1 MPQPYADYYHMMKPN
16 TNTMA
21 DFENLKEVGT
31 EATQKPNASANQNN
45 GDNSNGKKSR
55 PALVVE
61 KPVVGSIDH
70 LAISKSLGY
79 QIFRKTRRNAW
90 NADEDKCL
98 KELLIQQHTKNN
110 RLSEYN
116 DEQIDIKMID
126 WFDIASKMKT
136 KRKGKECKKRWVS
149 SLDPFLRKGKWTK
162 SEDEA
167 LINAFKKHGASWQK
181 VASEIKGRNEDQCSK
196 RYTEVLNSD
205 TKERLKPWSLEED
218 LILIDQVKQLGTK
231 WRQISGS
238 LPSRPSLTCRN
249 RWRKIMTDI
258 AKDSASNVIKRAVGV
273 LDENGVPTIKFKQ
286 TNQYEEENIG
296 KINKIF
302 QQERSKSDSK
312 AQGDDNGEIDAE
324 DNSTEKSKRILEDDH
339 DTPGSSKRQK
349 SGNNSTAKK
358 APVSENYNTTT
369 SYPRI
374 ETPVRTQTDWSFSLL
389 DPRTNEELKSY
400 TGDIN
405 TQELAHYLIELA
417 RFNGVTLTVHQHIH
431 HHYSSSAAA
440 VSSDPQTNISRYGH
454 FNYLPP
460 LIEVPKLTSSSSPD
474 NTAESSTSAKNYTEN
489 PLLRLLN
496 NDDGSN
502 NTSNGF
508 DSNRPINIESSESG
522 TNLPN
527 KKASL
532 SIGDS
537 KSNFLKSHRQQLHA
551 SRPSQYS
558 EQSHNLEYSN
568 SNSNLQSP
576 GPTDTRGTKT
586 ENIKDGEHT
595 GKSYTTEDLGEE
607 LDFWETMRSISRP
620 KNNKPV
626 SQHHPLHYYQPSN
639 YKEQLPYQPSDSF
652 GIQRF
657 PNMATP
663 LVTNMI
669 RGEKNT
675 KSVET
680 SVTNVNTD
688 ESYGGMYMEG
698 ENDDA
703 EEEEEMDIA
712 NQYGLYYNV
721 FANKSQANY
730 GSYGKQQNNGVNSG
744 AVDLVNSGYLMPF
757 NPS

>member
-1 MPQPYADYYHMMKPN
+1 MKPEK
-16 TNTMA
+16 NTMA
-21 DFENLKEVGT
+21 DFEKSINVGT
-31 EATQKPNASANQNN
+31 EATQKPNANTNE
-45 GDNSNGKKSR
+45 SNGESGNSKSSK
-55 PALVVE
+55 PALIVE

-98 KELLIQQHTKNN
+98 KELLIQQHTKNT

-167 LINAFKKHGASWQK
+167 LIKAFKKHGASWQK
-181 VASEIKGRNEDQCSK
+181 VASEINGRNEDQCSK

-231 WRQISGS
+231 WRQISSS

-258 AKDSASNVIKRAVGV
+258 AKDSASNVIKKAVGV

-286 TNQYEEENIG
+286 SNQYADENS
-296 KINKIF
+296 NKVSKPF
-302 QQERSKSDSK
+302 QQERSKLDSK
-312 AQGDDNGEIDAE
+312 VQGDDNIEIDAE
-324 DNSTEKSKRILEDDH
+324 NDMTKKSKRKADDKE
-339 DTPGSSKRQK
+339 TQGIFKRQN
-349 SGNNSTAKK
+349 SGSNTNGKK
-358 APVSENYNTTT
+358 TPVPENFSTTT

-374 ETPVRTQTDWSFSLL
+374 ETPVRTQTDWSFSLV

-400 TGDIN
+400 TGEIN

-431 HHYSSSAAA
+431 HHYSSSAST

-474 NTAESSTSAKNYTEN
+474 NTVESSTSTKNYTEN

-508 DSNRPINIESSESG
+508 ESNRPLNSG
-522 TNLPN
+522 GNKTEATLPS
-527 KKASL
+527 KKT
-532 SIGDS
+532 GT
-537 KSNFLKSHRQQLHA
+537 SNNDPKNTFPKSHRQQLHA
-551 SRPSQYS
+551 SRPSQYG

-568 SNSNLQSP
+568 SNSQLQSP
-576 GPTDTRGTKT
+576 GSTDTRGNKT
-586 ENIKDGEHT
+586 DDLKDGENT
-595 GKSYTTEDLGEE
+595 GKSYITEDLGEE

-639 YKEQLPYQPSDSF
+639 YKEHLPYQPSDSF

-730 GSYGKQQNNGVNSG
+730 GSYGKQQNNSVNSG

>member
-1 MPQPYADYYHMMKPN
+1 MKEDTDSMN
-16 TNTMA
+16 EFKNSI
-21 DFENLKEVGT
+21 DV
-31 EATQKPNASANQNN
+31 NN
-45 GDNSNGKKSR
+45 GTLKGEQTDTIVHSEGIINIKSSK

-90 NADEDKCL
+90 NAEEDKCL
-98 KELLIQQHTKNN
+98 KELLIQQHLKNN
-110 RLSEYN
+110 KLTTYN
-116 DEQIDIKMID
+116 NEQIDIKKID

-167 LINAFKKHGASWQK
+167 LIKAFKKHGASWQK
-181 VASEIKGRNEDQCSK
+181 VASEINGRNEDQCSK

-205 TKERLKPWSLEED
+205 TKERLKPWSEEED
-218 LILIDQVKQLGTK
+218 LILIKQVKQYGTK
-231 WRQISGS
+231 WRQISSS

-273 LDENGVPTIKFKQ
+273 LDENGVPTVKFKQ
-286 TNQYEEENIG
+286 SSQCPSDNISKTG
-296 KINKIF
+296 KPSKE
-302 QQERSKSDSK
+302 ERSKSSSK
-312 AQGDDNGEIDAE
+312 SPENYDRDNKG
-324 DNSTEKSKRILEDDH
+324 DNSESRNTKRAFESNGD
-339 DTPGSSKRQK
+339 SSRNTKRQHFANP
-349 SGNNSTAKK
+349 SGDRKGQVPETFS
-358 APVSENYNTTT
+358 TTT

-374 ETPVRTQTDWSFSLL
+374 ETPVRTQTDWSFSLV

-400 TGDIN
+400 TGEIN
-405 TQELAHYLIELA
+405 SQELAHYLIELA

-431 HHYSSSAAA
+431 HHYSSSAST

-474 NTAESSTSAKNYTEN
+474 NTVESLSSTKNFTEN

-496 NDDGSN
+496 NDDGSSG
-502 NTSNGF
+502 TSNNFNTNSSHPVNGGGLENG
-508 DSNRPINIESSESG
+508 SNLVNKQKNSSK
-522 TNLPN
+522 N
-527 KKASL
+527 
-532 SIGDS
+532 
-537 KSNFLKSHRQQLHA
+537 NFLKSPRQQLHA
-551 SRPSQYS
+551 SRPSQYG
-558 EQSHNLEYSN
+558 EQSQNLDYSN
-568 SNSNLQSP
+568 VSNQVQSP
-576 GPTDTRGTKT
+576 GSSSNVNGSKT
-586 ENIKDGEHT
+586 NEIKEANNT
-595 GKSYTTEDLGEE
+595 EKRYRTEDLGEE
-607 LDFWETMRSISRP
+607 LDFWETMRSMSKP

-663 LVTNMI
+663 LVANMI
-669 RGEKNT
+669 REDKSS

-680 SVTNVNTD
+680 NVTTVNTD
-688 ESYGGMYMEG
+688 EGYGGMYMDG

-730 GSYGKQQNNGVNSG
+730 GAYGKQQGNGVNNG

>member
-1 MPQPYADYYHMMKPN
+1 MKPEK
-16 TNTMA
+16 NTMG
-21 DFENLKEVGT
+21 DFEKSINVGT
-31 EATQKPNASANQNN
+31 ETTQKPNANTNE
-45 GDNSNGKKSR
+45 SNGENCNSKSSK

-98 KELLIQQHTKNN
+98 KELLIQQHTRNN
-110 RLSEYN
+110 RLSDYTN
-116 DEQIDIKMID
+116 EQIDIKMID

-167 LINAFKKHGASWQK
+167 LIKAFKKHGASWQK
-181 VASEIKGRNEDQCSK
+181 VASEINGRNEDQCSK

-231 WRQISGS
+231 WRQISSS

-258 AKDSASNVIKRAVGV
+258 AKDSASNVIKKAVGV

-286 TNQYEEENIG
+286 SNQYGDENF
-296 KINKIF
+296 NKVKPF
-302 QQERSKSDSK
+302 QQERSKLDSK
-312 AQGDDNGEIDAE
+312 VQGDDNIEIDAE
-324 DNSTEKSKRILEDDH
+324 DDMTKKLKRKVEDDKE
-339 DTPGSSKRQK
+339 TQGISKRQN
-349 SGNNSTAKK
+349 SGSNTNGKK
-358 APVSENYNTTT
+358 TPAPENFSTTT

-374 ETPVRTQTDWSFSLL
+374 ETPVRTQTDWSFSLV

-400 TGDIN
+400 TGEIN

-431 HHYSSSAAA
+431 HHYSSSAST

-474 NTAESSTSAKNYTEN
+474 NTVESSASTKNYTEN

-508 DSNRPINIESSESG
+508 ESNRPLNSGGSE
-522 TNLPN
+522 TEVNLPS
-527 KKASL
+527 KKTGTS
-532 SIGDS
+532 DNDP
-537 KSNFLKSHRQQLHA
+537 KNNFLKSHRQQLHA
-551 SRPSQYS
+551 SRPSQYG

-568 SNSNLQSP
+568 SNSQLQSP
-576 GPTDTRGTKT
+576 GPTDTPGNKT
-586 ENIKDGEHT
+586 EDLKDGENT

-639 YKEQLPYQPSDSF
+639 YKEHLPYQPSDSF

-703 EEEEEMDIA
+703 EEEEEIDIA

-730 GSYGKQQNNGVNSG
+730 GSYGKQQNNSVNSG